1 MGSWIAPHEV
11 SIEPCRVYGTV
22 YYTKTNANADFVV
35 FVESEETFADLIVFK
50 ESNLS
55 YADNPGKW
63 FEVGSP
69 ALADYIICVSKNM
82 SESDFT
88 IAYTD
93 VEAFAGCNN

>member
-11 SIEPCRVYGTV
+11 FMEPCQVYGTI
-22 YYTKTNANADFVV
+22 YITTSPGEADFVV
-35 FVESEETFADLIVFK
+35 YVESEEIFADLVVFK

-55 YADNPGKW
+55 FADKEGSW
-63 FEVGSP
+63 FEVESP
-69 ALADYIICVSKNM
+69 ALADYIICLTTNI

-93 VEAFAGCNN
+93 SESFAGCNE